1 MGLDIGVI
9 HPIQTSGS
17 EVRAIKGL
25 EIGDLTSSRN
35 SAIPY
40 KPSRHVHFAKLLGYV

>member
-9 HPIQTSGS
+9 YPIQTSGS

-25 EIGDLTSSRN
+25 EIGGLTSARN
-35 SAIPY
+35 SAIPD